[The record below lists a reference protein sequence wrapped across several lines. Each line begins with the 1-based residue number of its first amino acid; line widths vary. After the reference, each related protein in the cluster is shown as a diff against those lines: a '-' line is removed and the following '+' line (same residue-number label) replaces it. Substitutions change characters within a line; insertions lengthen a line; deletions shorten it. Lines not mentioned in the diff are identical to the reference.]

1 MRTKKFKTLLAVGL
15 AAVIVAAIL
24 IACFILT
31 RPACSTVVSV
41 SSYDGEATFTLD
53 TSDDNF
59 VEVKKHAVNG
69 IESLT
74 VTYRDEEKLIE
85 TFQSDARYRREFL
98 YERSD
103 GSTERRLL
111 MLTDRHYFVIDINY
125 GEGKSAQIMSLHAG
139 ISVIEY
145 YPLFN
150 PSIYV
155 NFGGVGDEVYGGSE
169 TYTVDEFN
177 AYYTNKMI
185 DNAYTTYEELKTY
198 YAEIDPDLYTT
209 NDDEQTISVKI
220 YSRFTHQNG
229 THYCDGYPVS
239 IQFTEDG
246 NVVVSLDLD
255 LIFNS

>member
-1 MRTKKFKTLLAVGL
+1 MRTKTFKTLLAVGL

-59 VEVKKHAVNG
+59 VEVEKYTVNG

-98 YERSD
+98 YQRSD
-103 GSTERRLL
+103 GSTETQLL
-111 MLTDRHYFVIDINY
+111 MLTDRHYFMIDVNY
-125 GEGKSAQIMSLHAG
+125 GEGKSAQIMSLHANMNMMD
-139 ISVIEY
+139 Y
-145 YPLFN
+145 YPMFN
-150 PSIYV
+150 RSLLV
-155 NFGGVGDEVYGGSE
+155 EFEGVGDEVYGGSE

-198 YAEIDPDLYTT
+198 YAEIDPELYKAV
-209 NDDEQTISVKI
+209 DDEQTIRVKM
-220 YSRFTHQNG
+220 YSSRTLQNG
-229 THYCDGYPVS
+229 THYYDDYPVS

-246 NVVVSLDLD
+246 NVVVSLDYN
-255 LIFNS
+255 LILNG